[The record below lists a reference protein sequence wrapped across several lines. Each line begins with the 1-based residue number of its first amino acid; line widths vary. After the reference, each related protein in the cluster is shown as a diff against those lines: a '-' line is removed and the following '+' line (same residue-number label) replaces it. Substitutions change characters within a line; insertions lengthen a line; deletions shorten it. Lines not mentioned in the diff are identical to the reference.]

1 MINLLMTIDR
11 RVRYLDRAF
20 PKSRDQL
27 LNEEIERELA
37 RYPDGGKAITAEI
50 IQEMADEYPEVH
62 FETASED

>member
-37 RYPDGGKAITAEI
+37 RYPDGGKVVMSEI
-50 IQEMADEYPEVH
+50 IKEIANEYPEVH
-62 FETASED
+62 FEIAPQD